1 MDLFDAA
8 RTGDLTAVEA
18 LLTNGVDVN
27 ARDAGDNATAL
38 HWAAAAGALDVVR
51 ALTEAGGDV
60 HGHDDDHLL
69 SVIGWATCW
78 APHAH
83 VADYL
88 IDQGANHHIFSALA
102 LGLGDEV
109 RRIVAAQPGALNQRM
124 SRNED
129 YQLPLQFAVRN
140 HQTEMVALLIELGAD
155 PLGIDG
161 SGHFA
166 ADYATATG
174 VDRAVLEAIRALT
187 ERELTSARR
196 GGREPDLRF
205 HDRLAALALHEFEL
219 ADTVPGALQTMAKRG
234 DLDAVNWL
242 LERGAAPNAMWTHW
256 GADVTALHLAAAHG
270 HVAVVRALIDGGA
283 DSTLRD
289 SMHDSDALGWAMYFK
304 QPEVVAL
311 LQRDAPDEPINVVLE
326 FAEHDPHVPELVEA
340 FSNGW
345 VVGIESRGGTVRLE
359 LETPGTSW
367 GAAVTLVE
375 SRLDRLPFD
384 WRSHASCKRP

>member
-8 RTGDLTAVEA
+8 RTGDLAAVQA
-18 LLTNGVDVN
+18 FLGNGVDVN
-27 ARDAGDNATAL
+27 ARDRGDNATAL

-51 ALTEAGGDV
+51 TLTEAGGDV
-60 HGHDDDHLL
+60 HGHDDDHSL

-78 APHAH
+78 APHAE
-83 VADYL
+83 VAEFL
-88 IDQGANHHIFSALA
+88 VERGARHHIFSAVA

-109 RRIVAAQPGALNQRM
+109 RRVVDEHPGALNQRM

-140 HQTEMVALLIELGAD
+140 GQTEMVALLIELGAD

-166 ADYATATG
+166 ADYATAVG
-174 VDRAVLEAIRALT
+174 VDRAVMEAIRALT
-187 ERELTSARR
+187 ERELVSARR
-196 GGREPDLRF
+196 GEREPDLRF

-219 ADTVPGALQTMAKRG
+219 ADVVPGALHTMAKRG
-234 DLDAVNWL
+234 DAEAVGWL
-242 LERGAAPNAMWTHW
+242 LERGAAPDASWTHW
-256 GADVTALHLAAAHG
+256 GAEVTALHLAAAHG
-270 HVAVVRALIDGGA
+270 HVAVVHALLDAGA
-283 DSTLRD
+283 DTTVRD
-289 SMHDSDALGWAMYFK
+289 SMHDSDALGWATYFK
-304 QPEVVAL
+304 QSEIMQL
-311 LQRDAPDEPINVVLE
+311 LQREAPDEPINVVLE
-326 FAEHDPHVPELVEA
+326 FGEHDPHVRELVDA
-340 FSNGW
+340 FGNGW

-384 WRSHASCKRP
+384 WRSHARCMRP